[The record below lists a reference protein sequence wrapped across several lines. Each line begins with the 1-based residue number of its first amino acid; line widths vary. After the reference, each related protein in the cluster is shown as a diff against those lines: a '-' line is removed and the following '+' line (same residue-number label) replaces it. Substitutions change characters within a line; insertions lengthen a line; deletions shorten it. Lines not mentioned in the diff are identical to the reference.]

1 MIRRYREQGAEA
13 VRAQLAGVEKHRGKA
28 LAERLGAPV
37 VNSYLHNDWF
47 PANHPLWCGPLG
59 YQGSKAAMKLIQR
72 ADDQEE
78 TVRKRLQIYHS
89 QTKPLLDYYRA
100 WAATGDP
107 EAPKCPRIAGVGSVE
122 EIKKAAFDALQ

>member
-1 MIRRYREQGAEA
+1 MKA
-13 VRAQLAGVEKHRGKA
+13 AGVA
-28 LAERLGAPV
+28 LDYVLEIDVADEEIIERMSGRRV
-37 VNSYLHNDWF
+37 H
-47 PANHPLWCGPLG
+47 PASGRTYHLRFNPPRVAGRDDATG
-59 YQGSKAAMKLIQR
+59 DELIQR

-107 EAPKCPRIAGVGSVE
+107 KAPKCPRIAGVGSVE
-122 EIKKAAFDALQ
+122 EIKKAAFDARCV